1 MMNNLFDNNKSK
13 VMSELLD
20 VISTGVELLTTEHLD
35 KGLYDSFERYA
46 TSTLKVVDVTFATN
60 YAAYISS
67 NNTSL
72 WKNSYGV
79 GDLFGLCSNV
89 HYPNSAASI
98 NRMKQIEQETKEYK
112 IKLKYILQQLI
123 IIMKSII
130 YI

>member
-20 VISTGVELLTTEHLD
+20 VISKGVELLTTEHLD

-89 HYPNSAASI
+89 HSAASI